1 MAVLHIWEIKI
12 LSNMNLVLFHLDTIM
27 LNFLLAIGIYQ
38 TKDQSN
44 HVALNIGFRQTF
56 FSSIKR

>member
-12 LSNMNLVLFHLDTIM
+12 LSNTNLVLFHLDTVM
-27 LNFLLAIGIYQ
+27 SNFLLAIGILQ

-44 HVALNIGFRQTF
+44 HVASNIGFRQTF